1 MKNKLLK
8 SIKIIVSS
16 VVAIAIVVTGSFV
29 SSVGAKASE
38 VTETETTCS
47 VQYLAYGADFDY
59 TTYLDGDKAPAY
71 NGDDTAGFGYLFGG
85 WYVKDGDTYTAITGT
100 DNLPDDKTNVVAK
113 FVPSQVLSVKCQNW
127 AGTKEGSDNVLV
139 RVISAVDTKSYEEYG
154 FVISKIVNGE
164 EIQLGTYN
172 KKDVYTKFNYYKNNT
187 DTKPSATYVPKDLF
201 GNDAGYFISCLVGYI
216 GAGSHGEI
224 LCIKPYWKTLDG
236 TTVYGLS
243 KFAHVEDGYLGYVN
257 VPINLNILSADKGAA
272 AGLLSVKCKS
282 EGLTFLGEEKGIEY
296 GKVFDEMTV
305 NVTSDGTIK
314 CVGNTSDA
322 KDKTSNDIYVNLKF
336 QRNDFD
342 ADNYTPDKTFF
353 EFTVE
358 GEEFCNSG
366 ENLFTE
372 NEADVWNIKY

>member
-154 FVISKIVNGE
+154 FVQSP
-164 EIQLGTYN
+164 QS
-172 KKDVYTKFNYYKNNT
+172 
-187 DTKPSATYVPKDLF
+187 PQ
-201 GNDAGYFISCLVGYI
+201 C
-216 GAGSHGEI
+216 
-224 LCIKPYWKTLDG
+224 
-236 TTVYGLS
+236 
-243 KFAHVEDGYLGYVN
+243 
-257 VPINLNILSADKGAA
+257 
-272 AGLLSVKCKS
+272 
-282 EGLTFLGEEKGIEY
+282 
-296 GKVFDEMTV
+296 
-305 NVTSDGTIK
+305 
-314 CVGNTSDA
+314 
-322 KDKTSNDIYVNLKF
+322 
-336 QRNDFD
+336 
-342 ADNYTPDKTFF
+342 
-353 EFTVE
+353 
-358 GEEFCNSG
+358 
-366 ENLFTE
+366 
-372 NEADVWNIKY
+372 